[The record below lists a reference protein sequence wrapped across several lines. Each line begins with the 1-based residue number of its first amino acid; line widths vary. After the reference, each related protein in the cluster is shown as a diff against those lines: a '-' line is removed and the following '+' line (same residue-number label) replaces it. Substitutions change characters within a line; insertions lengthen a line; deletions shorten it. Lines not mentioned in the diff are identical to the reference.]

1 MPTRFSVVLDESRA
15 REVEALAREND
26 LTEEAVLRQLLD
38 LGIDTLEGER
48 GTDSPRAAESDD
60 TSV

>member
-1 MPTRFSVVLDESRA
+1 MPTRFSVVLDDERA

-38 LGIDTLEGER
+38 LGMDTLEVER
-48 GTDSPRAAESDD
+48 GTGGAQPAESDD
-60 TSV
+60 PSV